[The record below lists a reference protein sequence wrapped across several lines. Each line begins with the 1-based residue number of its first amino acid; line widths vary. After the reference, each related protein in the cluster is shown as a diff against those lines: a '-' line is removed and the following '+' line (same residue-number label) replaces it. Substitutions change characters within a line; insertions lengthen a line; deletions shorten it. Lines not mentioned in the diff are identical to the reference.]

1 VVFLL
6 LFPAVSD
13 SGSSDLCLLK
23 LDLYLIWVCTPE
35 MPTTLEAESGGLR
48 ILGQPV
54 LLGEISHFNKEIKR

>member
-6 LFPAVSD
+6 
-13 SGSSDLCLLK
+13 
-23 LDLYLIWVCTPE
+23 TPE